1 MKKIDNILEMYS
13 TLEENKIRA
22 YHQYKK
28 TDNINTLK
36 EATKDFIDETI
47 EFRKVVIGE
56 NFLPFKLLEA
66 KRNLKQCEDPTVIE
80 NFILKVTNENLNIK
94 DDAINDLKR
103 KYVINDDYGVI
114 ECYVSLANTIIN
126 DKLSY
131 MCEESSYVIEC
142 LENMKI
148 VTEAENETEVKGK
161 DDNNNTNNNDSNS
174 NENNTKKVGGG
185 IKKIADTVLQKI
197 KEFLKKIKNIFKA
210 KIDKLRERDLE
221 WLKENKKAII
231 NAKVDDLEVNVY
243 NDYNETLQAMTDRA
257 NKFDNAFAGMRV
269 DSGALASKI
278 EEKEKQFSDKNGDL
292 KQGLMNYYRTGDP
305 KKEKTVVTLRGSQ
318 IKGVLGRLYDY
329 CVDFLGSY
337 NNNMRLVN
345 ELEKRI
351 AAHEKEMARRNIS
364 EGFCLVEDNYIQN
377 TDLALCENF
386 HTLLENENEPKI
398 GVSKRNIEDEEAK
411 GRSDKALSN
420 NTKHLRDQQLG
431 CSTFLTTAEAKYF
444 ELIKILRSIA

>member
-1 MKKIDNILEMYS
+1 MKKIDNVLEMYS
-13 TLEENKIRA
+13 TLEENKIKA

-28 TDNINTLK
+28 SDDINILK

-47 EFRKVVIGE
+47 EFRTVVIGE

-66 KRNLKQCEDPTVIE
+66 KRNLKQCDDPAVIE
-80 NFILKVTNENLNIK
+80 NFILKVTNENLTIK
-94 DDAINDLKR
+94 DDTINDLKR

-114 ECYVSLANTIIN
+114 ECYVALANTIIN

-148 VTEAENETEVKGK
+148 VTEAETEVKGK
-161 DDNNNTNNNDSNS
+161 ADSNTNTDTTDS

-185 IKKIADTVLQKI
+185 IKKIANTVLQKI
-197 KEFLKKIKNIFKA
+197 KEFLKKIKNIFKE
-210 KIDKLRERDLE
+210 KITKLRERDLN
-221 WLKENKKAII
+221 WLKENKKAIL
-231 NAKVDDLEVNVY
+231 NAKVDDLEVNVH
-243 NDYNETLQAMTDRA
+243 NDYNETLQVMADRA
-257 NKFDNAFAGMRV
+257 NKFDNAFAGMRL
-269 DSGALASKI
+269 DMNAFASKI

-292 KQGLMNYYRTGDP
+292 RQGLMNFYRTGDP

-318 IKGVLGRLYDY
+318 IKGVLERMYDY
-329 CVDFLGSY
+329 CVNFLGSY
-337 NNNMRLVN
+337 NSNIRLVN
-345 ELEKRI
+345 ELERRI
-351 AAHEKEMARRNIS
+351 AAHEKEMANRNIT
-364 EGFCLVEDNYIQN
+364 EGFCLVEDEYIEN

-386 HTLLENENEPKI
+386 HTLLENENEPKV
-398 GVSKRNIEDEEAK
+398 GVSKRNIENEEAK
-411 GRSDKALSN
+411 GRSDKELSN

-444 ELIKILRSIA
+444 ELIKILRAIA